1 MPPLYKLSI
10 GSGKNASSQYFQ
22 SDAALQ
28 THLSTLRDGQKYELQ
43 RFKGLGEMQAEQLWN
58 TTLNPA
64 TRTLKQVTID
74 DVAQAE
80 QVISMLMGDVVA
92 PRRDWIIQN
101 AHLVDWKMIDA
112 H

>member
-1 MPPLYKLSI
+1 
-10 GSGKNASSQYFQ
+10 
-22 SDAALQ
+22 
-28 THLSTLRDGQKYELQ
+28 
-43 RFKGLGEMQAEQLWN
+43 MQAEQLWN

-92 PRRDWIIQN
+92 PRRDWITQN
-101 AHLVDWKMIDA
+101 AHLVDWKMVDA